1 MLTFAARS
9 SPMTGTRVSESPATS
24 MKKDPQAVVLV
35 HEADCTKGRYVKE
48 SQRVAADQCANCQLY
63 RGQAADAN
71 EGCSTYAGKVVASK
85 RSTKGLFERS
95 PGSEHARDR
104 AVPLARRSG
113 VKGLRFESPAVAV
126 HRSIHW
132 STR

>member
-1 MLTFAARS
+1 
-9 SPMTGTRVSESPATS
+9 
-24 MKKDPQAVVLV
+24 MKKDPQAVLLV
-35 HEADCTKGRYVKE
+35 HEADCTNGRYVKE

-71 EGCSTYAGKVVASK
+71 KGCSMYAGNVMGSK
-85 RSTKGLFERS
+85 HSTKGPFERS

-126 HRSIHW
+126 HRSIYW